1 MLPKIA
7 RPIKCWLLVALA
19 VLAIGC
25 QGPPANTPAGRAP
38 GEMAPQVAARIGA
51 SPAS

>member
-1 MLPKIA
+1 VTLTIF
-7 RPIKCWLLVALA
+7 
-19 VLAIGC
+19 AIGC